1 MRQRRWKTFVLLAI
15 LFDRSARDQILQF
28 LVGAQSQHFL
38 ATAGRVSSSEIFM
51 HDIEQLFEL
60 ERRTPGKDRYQFLG
74 YEIRNA
80 ARECIFL

>member
-1 MRQRRWKTFVLLAI
+1 MRQRRWKTFVLFAI
-15 LFDRSARDQILQF
+15 LLDRSARDQILQF
-28 LVGAQSQHFL
+28 LVSAQPQHLL
-38 ATAGRVSSSEIFM
+38 ATAGRVSCPEIFVD
-51 HDIEQLFEL
+51 DIEKLFEL